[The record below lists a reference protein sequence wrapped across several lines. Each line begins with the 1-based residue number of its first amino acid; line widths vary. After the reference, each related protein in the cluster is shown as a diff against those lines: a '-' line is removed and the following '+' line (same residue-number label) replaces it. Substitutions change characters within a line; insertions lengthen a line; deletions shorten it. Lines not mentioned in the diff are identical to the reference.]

1 MSIYQLKPAFQNLL
15 HPLVKRLE
23 QWGITANQVTLFA
36 CGLSLFFGMVLT
48 LFSAISGLFY
58 LLPIWL
64 FLRMAL
70 NAIDGMLAR
79 EFNQKSDLGG
89 YLNEIT
95 DVVADTTL
103 YLPFAFITPF
113 SAESVMGFIFLA
125 MMTEFCGVLG
135 QVHGNNGRRYD
146 GPLGKSDR
154 AFLIGALGLAYA
166 YFGELPLYLS
176 SLFWLANLALILTA
190 YNRVK
195 RGLATTS

>member
-15 HPLVKRLE
+15 RPLVKRLE

-36 CGLSLFFGMVLT
+36 CALSLFWGIILT

-95 DVVADTTL
+95 DVVADTAL

-113 SAESVMGFIFLA
+113 SAKSVMGFIFLA

-166 YFGELPLYLS
+166 YFSELPLYLS